1 MKILTVENIV
11 NALQATLVNGEE
23 FKEKA
28 LEGAAIDSRKVE
40 KDNLFF
46 AIKGD
51 KVDGHDFIKAAFDN
65 GAGAVICERV
75 PEGEEGICIVVEDTV
90 EALKKLAAYYP
101 LDRQVLTKRIHLKVQ
116 GLLSYPK
123 PLRWYR

>member
-46 AIKGD
+46 AGSDPEIFFLFLLTNSFGSD
-51 KVDGHDFIKAAFDN
+51 KLYHKML
-65 GAGAVICERV
+65 
-75 PEGEEGICIVVEDTV
+75 
-90 EALKKLAAYYP
+90 AL
-101 LDRQVLTKRIHLKVQ
+101 
-116 GLLSYPK
+116 
-123 PLRWYR
+123 